1 VRVRFLSQFS
11 VSLRPLWHT
20 FKDMPQLTLAG
31 AQLHYEVR
39 GEGEPLVL
47 IPGFAAGAWIWFKQ
61 VGALSAHFQVITF
74 DPCGIG
80 QSDCS
85 GALPDMRVLADYVAR
100 LLRGLGIA
108 RTHILGASFGGFVAQ
123 EFALAYPDM
132 TRTLT
137 LCCTSFGGPNH
148 VPPSTE
154 TLMALTSTDGFNTES
169 RVRRNLMPA
178 FSPEVAR
185 DHSTKVEQTVK
196 LRMANLV
203 SEEAYRAQL
212 MAALGFNAEA
222 ELPAIKSPTLIIS
235 GDADAIVPVQ
245 NSRNLAANIPH
256 AQLRIITG
264 GSHLFFIERP
274 QEFNR
279 IIIEFLKQN

>member
-1 VRVRFLSQFS
+1 
-11 VSLRPLWHT
+11 
-20 FKDMPQLTLAG
+20 MPQLTLAD

-39 GEGEPLVL
+39 GEGESLVL

-74 DPCGIG
+74 DPCGVG
-80 QSDCS
+80 QSTCS
-85 GALPDMRVLADYVAR
+85 GALPDMRGLAGHVEG
-100 LLRGLGIA
+100 LVRGLGIA

-148 VPPSTE
+148 VPPATE
-154 TLMALTSTDGFNTES
+154 TLMALSSTDGFNTEA
-169 RVRRNLMPA
+169 RIRRNLMPA
-178 FSPEVAR
+178 FSPGVAG
-185 DHSTKVEQTVK
+185 DHSIEVEQTVN
-196 LRMANLV
+196 LRMANPV
-203 SEEAYRAQL
+203 AEETYRAQL
-212 MAALGFNAEA
+212 MAALGFNAEL
-222 ELPAIKSPTLIIS
+222 ELPAIKSRTLVIS
-235 GDADAIVPVQ
+235 GDDDAIVPVQ
-245 NSRNLAANIPH
+245 NSRNLAARIPN
-256 AQLRIITG
+256 AQLRIING

-279 IIIEFLKQN
+279 IIMEFLKQN